1 MTIFEQLTEDM
12 KIALKAGEKDR
23 LSTIRLLRGQIKNA
37 MIDKGE
43 DLTEKEELLIL
54 NNAAKKR
61 RESIEAYKAAGRT
74 DLVEKEEKELGVIE
88 SYLPE
93 QLGEAELEKIIDQV
107 IDDVEA
113 VTIKDLGKVMPA
125 VMSKVQG
132 RADGKKVNELVRQKL
147 G

>member
-12 KIALKAGEKDR
+12 KTALKAGEKDR

-37 MIDKGE
+37 AIDRGE
-43 DLTEKEELLIL
+43 DLTEKEELLVL
-54 NNAAKKR
+54 NSAAKKR

-74 DLVEKEEKELGVIE
+74 DLVGKEEKELGVIE

-93 QLGEAELEKIIDQV
+93 KLGEAELEKIIDQV
-107 IDDVEA
+107 IDDVGA
-113 VTIKDLGKVMPA
+113 VTVKDLGRVMPA

>member
-12 KIALKAGEKDR
+12 KKALKAGEKDR

-37 MIDKGE
+37 AIDKGK
-43 DLTEKEELLIL
+43 DLSQEEELLIL

-74 DLVEKEEKELGVIE
+74 DLVNKEEKELAVVE

-93 QLGEAELEKIIDQV
+93 KLGEEELEKIIDQV
-107 IDDVEA
+107 IDEVNA
-113 VTIKDLGKVMPA
+113 VTIKDLGKVMP
-125 VMSKVQG
+125 VIMSKVRG
-132 RADGKKVNELVRQKL
+132 RAEGKKVNELVRKKL

>member
-12 KIALKAGEKDR
+12 KKALKAGEKDR
-23 LSTIRLLRGQIKNA
+23 LSAIRLLRGQIKNA
-37 MIDKGE
+37 AIDKGK
-43 DLTEKEELLIL
+43 DLSQEEELLIL

-74 DLVEKEEKELGVIE
+74 DLVNKEEKELAVVE

-93 QLGEAELEKIIDQV
+93 KLGEEELEKIIDQV
-107 IDDVEA
+107 IDEVNA
-113 VTIKDLGKVMPA
+113 VTIKDLGKVMPV
-125 VMSKVQG
+125 VMSKVRG
-132 RADGKKVNELVRQKL
+132 RAEGKKVNELVRKKL